1 MKYKNIKFL
10 IYTNGYKRDSL
21 KKKKKTLKSS
31 TLFPLNIF
39 PITRQIK
46 ILLENSIKLLKSL
59 KSIINMYKQFRSL
72 FVTVY
77 TEKQKMGKIGSMDRR
92 AS

>member
-10 IYTNGYKRDSL
+10 IYTNGYKRDSS
-21 KKKKKTLKSS
+21 KKEKKTLKSS

-59 KSIINMYKQFRSL
+59 KSFINMYKQFRSL

-92 AS
+92 A